1 MNDRQT
7 DEERPMPDD
16 ASPPTRR
23 LLLLRHAKSAWPDGV
38 ADHRRPLA
46 GRGRKAAPAIGAF
59 MARQELIPDLALVST
74 ARRAQETWEL
84 VAEALP
90 HSVPVRDAVAIYE
103 VSARAMIDVI
113 RKVEPSVEKLL
124 LVGHNPGM
132 AELALLLA
140 GGGDAEALAR
150 LREKFPTAA
159 LAVMDFT
166 VEQWSEIAPGTG
178 RLVQFV
184 TPRMLDEDESD

>member
-1 MNDRQT
+1 
-7 DEERPMPDD
+7 MPDD
-16 ASPPTRR
+16 ARPPTRR
-23 LLLLRHAKSAWPDGV
+23 LMLLRHAKSAWPDGV

-90 HSVPVRDAVAIYE
+90 HEVEARDAVGIYE
-103 VSARAMIDVI
+103 VAAAAMIDVI
-113 RKVEPSVEKLL
+113 RKVEPTVEKLL
-124 LVGHNPGM
+124 IVGHNPGM

-140 GGGDAEALAR
+140 GSGNAVALERLEA
-150 LREKFPTAA
+150 KFPTAG
-159 LAVMDFT
+159 LAVIDFT
-166 VEQWSEIAPGTG
+166 IEQWSEIAPGTG

-184 TPRMLDEDESD
+184 TPRMLDEDE

>member
-1 MNDRQT
+1 
-7 DEERPMPDD
+7 MPDD
-16 ASPPTRR
+16 ASPPIRR
-23 LLLLRHAKSAWPDGV
+23 LMLLRHAKSAWPEGV

-46 GRGRKAAPAIGAF
+46 GRGRKAAPAIGTF
-59 MARQELIPDLALVST
+59 MARRGLIPDLALVST

-90 HSVPVRDAVAIYE
+90 HKVAARDAVGIYE
-103 VSARAMIDVI
+103 VAATAIIDVI

-140 GGGDAEALAR
+140 GGGDAVALER
-150 LREKFPTAA
+150 LKEKFPTAG

-166 VEQWSEIAPGTG
+166 IEQWSEIAPGAG

-184 TPRMLDEDESD
+184 TPRLLKDGS

>member
-1 MNDRQT
+1 
-7 DEERPMPDD
+7 MPDD

-23 LLLLRHAKSAWPDGV
+23 LLLLRHGKSAWPEGV

-84 VAEALP
+84 VANELP
-90 HSVPVRDAVAIYE
+90 QKVETRDAVAIYE
-103 VSARAMIDVI
+103 VTAKAMIDVI
-113 RKVEPSVEKLL
+113 REVEPSVEKLM

-132 AELALLLA
+132 VELALLLV
-140 GGGDAEALAR
+140 GGGDEVALAR
-150 LREKFPTAA
+150 LRDKFPTAA

-166 VEQWSEIAPGTG
+166 IEQWSEIAPGKG
-178 RLVQFV
+178 RLVRFV
-184 TPRMLDEDESD
+184 TPRMLDGGG

>member
-1 MNDRQT
+1 
-7 DEERPMPDD
+7 MPDD
-16 ASPPTRR
+16 ARPPIRR
-23 LLLLRHAKSAWPDGV
+23 LLLLRHGKSAWPEGV

-46 GRGRKAAPAIGAF
+46 GRGRRAAPAIGAF

-84 VAEALP
+84 VAGELP
-90 HSVPVRDAVAIYE
+90 HKVEARDAVAIYE
-103 VSARAMIDVI
+103 VAARAMIDVI
-113 RKVEPSVEKLL
+113 RNVEPSVEKLM

-132 AELALLLA
+132 VELALLLA
-140 GGGDAEALAR
+140 GGGDEVALVR

-166 VEQWSEIAPGTG
+166 IEQWSEIAPGTG
-178 RLVQFV
+178 RLVRFV
-184 TPRMLDEDESD
+184 TPRMLEDGA

>member
-1 MNDRQT
+1 
-7 DEERPMPDD
+7 MPDD

-23 LLLLRHAKSAWPDGV
+23 LLLLRHGKSAWPEGV

-84 VAEALP
+84 VANELP
-90 HSVPVRDAVAIYE
+90 QKVETRDAVAIYE
-103 VSARAMIDVI
+103 VTAKAMIDVI
-113 RKVEPSVEKLL
+113 REVEPSVEKLM

-132 AELALLLA
+132 VELALLLV
-140 GGGDAEALAR
+140 GGGDEVALAR
-150 LREKFPTAA
+150 LRDKFPTAA

-166 VEQWSEIAPGTG
+166 IEQWSEIAPGTG
-178 RLVQFV
+178 RLVRFV
-184 TPRMLDEDESD
+184 TPRMLDGGG